1 MVYGLGV
8 VYATDNMPRRDV
20 AVNHH
25 MYLLQCCSHVNDVRF
40 LSSLGSFLGSLGC
53 VTSCWTRWRVEGA
66 GMIRDH
72 EDGTEP
78 EERSGQSTIHGVLFV
93 SLHRCAACFYV
104 RPLHRR
110 PWRTMG
116 TRVTSWGF
124 SPC

>member
-53 VTSCWTRWRVEGA
+53 VTSCWTRWRAATTGRTSTGLAEARGTGCNARREVED
-66 GMIRDH
+66 IDC
-72 EDGTEP
+72 
-78 EERSGQSTIHGVLFV
+78 SK
-93 SLHRCAACFYV
+93 
-104 RPLHRR
+104 
-110 PWRTMG
+110 
-116 TRVTSWGF
+116 
-124 SPC
+124 